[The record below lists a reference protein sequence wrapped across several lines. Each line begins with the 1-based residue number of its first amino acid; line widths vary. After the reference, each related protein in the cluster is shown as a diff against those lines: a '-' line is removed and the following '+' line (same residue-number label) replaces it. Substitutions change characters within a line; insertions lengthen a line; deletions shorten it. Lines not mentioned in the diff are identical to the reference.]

1 MDGTAVRPPQ
11 QVKAM
16 QILREQKLGLE
27 QSRRVAQETDTV
39 ALNEERRAK
48 GLEEELLAA
57 RNTLAVSMRRF
68 GGADSGLGTKTA
80 PPDEQKALQ
89 ALAARATT
97 AEDECFAQQQR
108 AARARATNLAAVRAM
123 EMRER
128 LEVKNEEVARA
139 YEQRMEQEAA
149 ARQGRARK
157 VNQQELTA
165 AATLAKNHTKR
176 VEAYEASVSAT
187 MQLRNQQETAAREH
201 HVGAVKRVNKTASTT
216 VEALKLLNDKR
227 REDHAHKVES
237 VLSLKANTDAAFAK
251 IKAANARA
259 ARRAAAKA
267 AAEAQEFADLTAK
280 GENPYK
286 VFRERDVA
294 AVAAKAEAKAKAE
307 VAKKEASLVRRIVK
321 GDEDGQKRDAVEA
334 HHKRMEQEFR
344 DALGKSVTEARNR
357 AYLMSRTTAGVD
369 MVDPSGRE
377 VRPFDPSQVTTIK
390 DHSFGLG
397 FNPRKGAELNADV
410 IRKVSNKHPGLDL
423 GEYQRLLPKPPPPSL
438 ADENNSSSGGGGGGD
453 ASRLQEMT
461 SPVHAAATPAGL
473 GLTSSAGSLAAAAT
487 SDDAG
492 SATGGSGASQNESR
506 RNLLA
511 STKPLSKFELEC
523 RAKAQER
530 QRQALIMGAPQT
542 TAGYTFAGKAA
553 FLPKPAIVEFLDFE
567 PGKEYK
573 HKFSLTNT
581 SLTFNS
587 FKLLELPNNV
597 RDFFE
602 VSYDK
607 PGRMSAG
614 TSCSVEVVFR
624 PSANSD
630 IRTALPLLTETGP
643 AEVPIVCCTKKV
655 IPSVVSDH
663 VAFSTVT
670 MGELKTLALVIRNG
684 GALTTSYELIDP
696 DTGALVGD
704 QAPKPQPEIQED
716 PEQARAVTPGGSLA
730 SPSLESAPG
739 SPPKDDDDDD
749 AAAALKAGERSA
761 GVGSGD
767 DGELTM
773 GASQEGVT
781 VIELGSGPDNGDGQY
796 FRSSKKCLKGPNA
809 CSIPRKY
816 TWSLLIYKV

>member
-1 MDGTAVRPPQ
+1 MEIKLMDGTAVRPPQ

-27 QSRRVAQETDTV
+27 QSRRIAQETDTV

-57 RNTLAVSMRRF
+57 RNTLAASMRRF
-68 GGADSGLGTKTA
+68 GGAESGLGLKTA

-89 ALAARATT
+89 AMAARATT

-108 AARARATNLAAVRAM
+108 AAHARATNLAAVRAM

-128 LEVKNEEVARA
+128 LEVKNAEVARA
-139 YEQRMEQEAA
+139 YEQRVKQEAL
-149 ARQGRARK
+149 ARQGRAKK
-157 VNQQELTA
+157 VNQQEMA
-165 AATLAKNHTKR
+165 AAAALTKNHTKR

-187 MQLRNQQETAAREH
+187 MQLRDQQETAAREH
-201 HVGAVKRVNKTASTT
+201 HVGAVKRMMKTTSTT

-227 REDHAHKVES
+227 REDHANKVES

-251 IKAANARA
+251 MKAANARA

-294 AVAAKAEAKAKAE
+294 TVAAKAEAKARAE
-307 VAKKEASLVRRIVK
+307 VAKKEANLVRRIVK
-321 GDEDGQKRDAVEA
+321 GDEDGQKRDAIEA
-334 HHKRMEQEFR
+334 HHKRMEREFR

-357 AYLMSRTTAGVD
+357 AYLISRTTAGVD

-410 IRKVSNKHPGLDL
+410 IRKVSSKHPGLDL

-438 ADENNSSSGGGGGGD
+438 SDENNISGGGGGGD

-461 SPVHAAATPAGL
+461 SPIHAAATPAGL
-473 GLTSSAGSLAAAAT
+473 GLSSNAGSLAAAA
-487 SDDAG
+487 SGHDDEAGNGGAG
-492 SATGGSGASQNESR
+492 SRGGSQSAST

-530 QRQALIMGAPQT
+530 QRQALIIGTPQS

-553 FLPKPAIVEFLDFE
+553 FLPKPASVEFLDFE
-567 PGKEYK
+567 PGHVYK
-573 HKFSLTNT
+573 RKFSLTNT

-602 VSYDK
+602 ISYDK
-607 PGRMSAG
+607 PGRMPAG

-624 PSANSD
+624 PSVNGD

-643 AEVPIVCCTKKV
+643 TEVPIVCCTKKV
-655 IPSVVSDH
+655 VPSVASDH
-663 VAFSTVT
+663 VAFGTVT
-670 MGELKTLALVIRNG
+670 MGELKTLSLVIRNG
-684 GALTTSYELIDP
+684 GALTTSFELIDP
-696 DTGALVGD
+696 ETGALVGD
-704 QAPKPQPEIQED
+704 QAPKSLPENEQD
-716 PEQARAVTPGGSLA
+716 PDPARAVTPGGSLA
-730 SPSLESAPG
+730 SPSLESPPG
-739 SPPKDDDDDD
+739 SPPKDAD
-749 AAAALKAGERSA
+749 AAALDADGN
-761 GVGSGD
+761 GSGNGD
-767 DGELTM
+767 DGELTLD
-773 GASQEGVT
+773 ASQEGVT
-781 VIELGSGPDNGDGQY
+781 VLELGGGQEYGDGECNY
-796 FRSSKKCLKGPNA
+796 CSKQG
-809 CSIPRKY
+809 S
-816 TWSLLIYKV
+816 